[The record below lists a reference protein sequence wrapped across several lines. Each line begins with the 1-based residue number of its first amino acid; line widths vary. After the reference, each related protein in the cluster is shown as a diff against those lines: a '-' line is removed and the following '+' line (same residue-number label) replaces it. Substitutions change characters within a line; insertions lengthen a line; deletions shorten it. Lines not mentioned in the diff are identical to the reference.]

1 MKKFPKK
8 LIILSVLLFLIIPI
22 FSACS
27 QVGAMMLINSD
38 GTVEEIVQ
46 VKLNQ
51 TKIEQAGY
59 SYLELVNDV
68 EQVANN
74 QIDAMINRLNKKV
87 DLDLLVLEDMESK
100 ETLTVYKNGIE
111 KTVKK
116 DGDKIFIS
124 AKFKTVDVY
133 KYYYN
138 IKSSNQV
145 ERKIEKHFFYD
156 KVYYHSNTSFLK
168 HYELFNAL
176 KDYFSVKYPQIA
188 DMSENELLYTYK
200 TDSRREHSD
209 ADYIKRDG
217 LDYYHTWVV
226 DADEVDRPIMFYYNI
241 ANSEVFI
248 LLGIVVAFVCGGVM
262 TIIAF
267 ALKKKDRK

>member
-1 MKKFPKK
+1 
-8 LIILSVLLFLIIPI
+8 
-22 FSACS
+22 
-27 QVGAMMLINSD
+27 MMLINND

-46 VKLNQ
+46 VELNQ

-59 SYLELVNDV
+59 SYLEVVKDV

-74 QIDAMINRLNKKV
+74 QIDAMINLLNKKV
-87 DLDLLVLEDMESK
+87 ELDLLVLEDEESK
-100 ETLTVYKNGIE
+100 KTLSAYKNGIE

-116 DGDKIFIS
+116 DSGEIFIS

-138 IKSSNQV
+138 INSSNKV

-156 KVYYHSNTSFLK
+156 KVYYYSNTSFLK

-176 KDYFSVKYPQIA
+176 KDYFSVKYPQFA
-188 DMSENELLYTYK
+188 DMGENELLYTYK

-209 ADYIKRDG
+209 ADYVKRDG

-226 DADEVDRPIMFYYNI
+226 DADEVDRSIMFYYNI

-248 LLGIVVAFVCGGVM
+248 LLGIVVALVCGGVM

>member
-27 QVGAMMLINSD
+27 QVRAMMLINND

-46 VKLNQ
+46 VELNQ

-59 SYLELVNDV
+59 SYLDVVKDV
-68 EQVANN
+68 EQIANN
-74 QIDAMINRLNKKV
+74 QIDLMINYLNEKV
-87 DLDLLVLEDMESK
+87 NSDLIMLQDEEDN
-100 ETLTVYKNGIE
+100 ETIASYINGIE

-116 DGDKIFIS
+116 DNGEIFIS
-124 AKFKTVDVY
+124 AKFKNVDIY

-138 IKSSNQV
+138 IKGSNKV
-145 ERKIEKHFFYD
+145 EMKTEKHFFYD
-156 KVYYHSNTSFLK
+156 KVYYYSNTSFLK
-168 HYELFNAL
+168 HFELFNAL
-176 KDYFSVKYPQIA
+176 KDYFSTKYPEIA
-188 DMSENELLYTYK
+188 DMGENELLYTYK

-217 LDYYHTWVV
+217 QDYYHTWVV
-226 DADEVDRPIMFYYNI
+226 DENEIDKPIMFYYNI

-248 LLGIVVAFVCGGVM
+248 LLGIVVSLVCGLIMVLIGF
-262 TIIAF
+262 II
-267 ALKKKDRK
+267 KKKNRK

>member
-27 QVGAMMLINSD
+27 QVRAMMLINDD
-38 GTVEEIVQ
+38 GTVEEIVY
-46 VKLNQ
+46 VELNQ

-59 SYLELVNDV
+59 SYLEVVKDV
-68 EQVANN
+68 EQVSNN
-74 QIDAMINRLNKKV
+74 QIDAMIKNLNKKV
-87 DLDLLVLEDMESK
+87 DLDLLVLEDEESK
-100 ETLTVYKNGIE
+100 ETLIAYKNGIE
-111 KTVKK
+111 KLVKK
-116 DGDKIFIS
+116 ESGQIFIS
-124 AKFKTVDVY
+124 AKFKSAEVY

-138 IKSSNQV
+138 IKNSNKV
-145 ERKIEKHFFYD
+145 EMKTEKHFFYD
-156 KVYYHSNTSFLK
+156 KVYYYSNTSFLK

-176 KDYFSVKYPQIA
+176 KDYFSVKYPLI
-188 DMSENELLYTYK
+188 DDISENELLYTYK

-209 ADYIKRDG
+209 ADYVKRDG

-226 DADEVDRPIMFYYNI
+226 DENEIDKPIMFYYNI

-248 LLGIVVAFVCGGVM
+248 LIGIGLS
-262 TIIAF
+262 IICF
-267 ALKKKDRK
+267 AIMVLINFIIKKKNRK